1 MPFIRRINKKAP
13 ILITAYNR
21 FKNFRKLLLSI
32 KDYKAKIYISI
43 DGPKNRYDKLEQSK
57 IINFIRKNKK
67 NFNIRYKILDQNFG
81 CQKAIFSGLDWFFLK
96 EKKGI
101 ILEDDTLPSPSFF
114 KFTNKLLYK
123 YEKDKS
129 VFSVSGYMPYKK
141 ISIDTDYFFSKFFMC
156 WGWATWRSRWI
167 VAKKFTQNNR
177 WTNILKTKK
186 FNTFLTTDMEKK
198 YFNKIYKKILS
209 NQIDSWAFLWLLF
222 GIISNSKFIL
232 PRLNLVKNTGRQ
244 TYGANNVP
252 RKFGILDSGVYALD
266 VKNHPKK
273 NFYNKELDNLIFK
286 ETFNAKNLIYPW
298 RALFLIKCLFL
309 DPKFFF
315 TKVMIFINRFI
326 KFKQ

>member
-1 MPFIRRINKKAP
+1 MIPFIRTKNKKVP

-43 DGPKNRYDKLEQSK
+43 DGPKNRHDKLEQSK
-57 IINFIRKNKK
+57 IINFIHKNKK
-67 NFNIRYKILDQNFG
+67 NFNIRYKILDQNLG
-81 CQKAIFSGLDWFFLK
+81 CQKAIFSALDWFFLK
-96 EKKGI
+96 ETKGI

-114 KFTNKLLYK
+114 KFTNKLLLK
-123 YEKDKS
+123 YEKDKK
-129 VFSVSGYMPYKK
+129 VFSISGYMPCKK
-141 ISIDTDYFFSKFFMC
+141 ISIDSDYFFSKFFTC

-186 FNTFLTTDMEKK
+186 FDSFLTTDMEKK
-198 YFNKIYKKILS
+198 YFNKIYKKILF

-232 PRLNLVKNTGRQ
+232 PRLNLVKNTGMQ

-252 RKFGILDSGVYALD
+252 RKLDDLDSRVYAFD
-266 VKNHPKK
+266 IKNHPKK
-273 NFYNKELDNLIFK
+273 EFYNKELDNLIFK

-298 RALFLIKCLFL
+298 RVLFLVKSLFL
-309 DPKFFF
+309 DPNFFF

-326 KFKQ
+326 KFK